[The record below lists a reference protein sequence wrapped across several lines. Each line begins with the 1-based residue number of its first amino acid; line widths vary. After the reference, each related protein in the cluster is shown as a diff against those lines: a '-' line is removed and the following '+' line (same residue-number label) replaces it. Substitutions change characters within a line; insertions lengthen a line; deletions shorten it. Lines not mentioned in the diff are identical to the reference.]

1 MPSELRRLNSIGAV
15 DSNQS
20 SYKEAQKVDRAKR
33 GDYDEELV
41 LEQLA
46 RNRAFF
52 GDDGLNRIRKGFVI
66 IVGAGGVGS
75 WAATMLARS
84 GVGTNRP
91 PPPRVRILIHLGRIR
106 VIDFDQVTLS
116 SLNRHASATLAV
128 VGTPKAISLC
138 SFLATVAPFVTYE
151 PIVDL
156 WTNETADELL
166 EGDQNYIVDCIDNIR
181 HKNRF
186 TQLCHTRGLKVISSM
201 GSGCKC
207 NPAQGYK

>member
-1 MPSELRRLNSIGAV
+1 M

-52 GDDGLNRIRKGFVI
+52 GDEGLNRIRKGFVI

-91 PPPRVRILIHLGRIR
+91 PPPHVC
-106 VIDFDQVTLS
+106 V
-116 SLNRHASATLAV
+116 
-128 VGTPKAISLC
+128 
-138 SFLATVAPFVTYE
+138 Y
-151 PIVDL
+151 
-156 WTNETADELL
+156 
-166 EGDQNYIVDCIDNIR
+166 
-181 HKNRF
+181 
-186 TQLCHTRGLKVISSM
+186 
-201 GSGCKC
+201 
-207 NPAQGYK
+207 